1 LEQVIAAIFTTYL
14 LTLIGRKALLQ
25 AGAFMACV
33 GCGIIAIGFFL
44 ENTSPGISIVMI
56 IFGLVLFM
64 ANFGF
69 TLGPVVWVY
78 LPEIVQ
84 PNILPYATMVNW
96 ISAAIIM
103 LLFPIIK

>member
-1 LEQVIAAIFTTYL
+1 
-14 LTLIGRKALLQ
+14 
-25 AGAFMACV
+25 MACV
-33 GCGIIAIGFFL
+33 GCSIIAIGFFIQ
-44 ENTSPGISIVMI
+44 NSHPGIAINLI

-84 PNILPYATMVNW
+84 PNVLPYATMVNW
-96 ISAAIIM
+96 ASAAFIM
-103 LLFPIIK
+103 LLFPVIR